1 MLMTPE
7 NMHYY
12 ITQLG
17 DDEGV
22 LAGEA
27 ERGLRCGKD
36 EEIKTFTAFQKLW
49 VQRRGRE
56 EEHKPAPLHSFY
68 LLLRVTLGVELRH
81 LPLYAV

>member
-1 MLMTPE
+1 MTPE
-7 NMHYY
+7 NMHYC

-36 EEIKTFTAFQKLW
+36 EEIKKFTAFQKLW

-56 EEHKPAPLHSFY
+56 EEHKPASLHSFY
-68 LLLRVTLGVELRH
+68 LLLRVTLGIELCH
-81 LPLYAV
+81 LSLYEV